1 MEEVMYFALMGKLN
15 ARRNELVKD
24 SEKGFTLIELLVVVI
39 IIGILAAIAIPVY
52 LGVQNN
58 AKDSGVQND
67 VSNFKT
73 AVVSI
78 STQNSNALPGTI
90 TATSGTATTNG
101 LGAAGVSGGQTWLAA
116 GATWSDAET
125 RLVYNPGSGT
135 GANTFCVMGV
145 SSTGK
150 SFAATETQGVKSGSC
165 SGATFSSATF
175 TAGS

>member
-1 MEEVMYFALMGKLN
+1 MYFALMGKLN

-73 AVVSI
+73 AVVST
-78 STQNSNALPGTI
+78 STQNSNTLPASATI
-90 TATSGTATTNG
+90 ANASGISAAAVTG
-101 LGAAGVSGGQTWLAA
+101 GQSWSDAGV
-116 GATWSDAET
+116 TWSDAESE
-125 RLVYNPGSGT
+125 LKYIKGT
-135 GANTFCVMGV
+135 AANSFCVQGK
-145 SSTGK
+145 SSTNK
-150 SFAATETQGVKSGSC
+150 TFAATETAGVKAGTC
-165 SGATFSSATF
+165 TAAGAFAAPSN
-175 TAGS
+175 